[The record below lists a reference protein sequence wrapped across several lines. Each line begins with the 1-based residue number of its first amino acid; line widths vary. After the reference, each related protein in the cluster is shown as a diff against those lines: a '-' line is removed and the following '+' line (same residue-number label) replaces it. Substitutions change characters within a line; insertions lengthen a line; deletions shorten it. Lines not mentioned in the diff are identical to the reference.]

1 MTISKELES
10 TIQLAFD
17 EARRRRHEFV
27 TLEHVLFALTKDP
40 VATKILK
47 AAGADL
53 KKLQRE
59 LDQFFTDHLPELPE
73 GVEREPQQT
82 AAFWRAL
89 QRAAM
94 HVQSSGKELIDGGNL
109 LVAFYRERDSHAVW
123 LLEQQGVRRLDVL
136 NYIAHGI
143 SKKDREDASLAR
155 REVDPDDETDVG
167 GDEEPGETPDDPL
180 AAYTVNFVEKAAAG
194 RIDPLIGRA
203 LEVERAIQV
212 LARRR
217 KNNPI
222 FVGEPGVGK
231 TAIVE
236 GIAKAIFEG
245 KVPSVLQ
252 DHVIYSLDMGALLAG
267 TKFRGQFEER
277 LKGVIKA
284 IVKDQKAILFI
295 DEIHTIVGAGAT
307 AGGSMD
313 ASNILKPQLASGE
326 LRCIGSTTFHEYKQ
340 HFERDRALAR
350 RFQKIEVH

>member
-1 MTISKELES
+1 MTKAARKIMTISKELES

-40 VATKILK
+40 VATRILK
-47 AAGADL
+47 ASGADL
-53 KKLQRE
+53 KKLQKDLE
-59 LDQFFTDHLPELPE
+59 QFFEENMPELPE
-73 GVEREPQQT
+73 GTEREPQQT

-94 HVQSSGKELIDGGNL
+94 HVQSSGKEFIDGGNL

-123 LLEQQGVRRLDVL
+123 LLEQQGVKRLDIL
-136 NYIAHGI
+136 NFIAHGI

-155 REVDPDDETDVG
+155 RQAEGEAGDDADL
-167 GDEEPGETPDDPL
+167 GDEDGAEPVDDPL

-203 LEVERAIQV
+203 AEVERAIQV

-245 KVPSVLQ
+245 HVPSVLQ

-284 IVKDQKAILFI
+284 IVKDDKAILFI

-307 AGGSMD
+307 SGGSMD
-313 ASNILKPQLASGE
+313 ASNI
-326 LRCIGSTTFHEYKQ
+326 
-340 HFERDRALAR
+340 
-350 RFQKIEVH
+350 